1 MANQETLAFFK
12 ALVSAFPDDGTI
24 LSISSGVNES
34 TSSEGAYRALIKALM
49 NDKQSLMKE
58 LNISNAILKDA
69 NLYHLVILEE

>member
-12 ALVSAFPDDGTI
+12 ALQAHYSDDGTI

-49 NDKQSLMKE
+49 NDKQALQKE
-58 LNISNAILKDA
+58 LNVSNAILKDA
-69 NLYHLVILEE
+69 NLYHLVILEK

>member
-12 ALVSAFPDDGTI
+12 ALVSTFPDDGTV

-49 NDKQSLMKE
+49 NDKQALMKE
-58 LNISNAILKDA
+58 LNVSNAILKDA
-69 NLYHLVILEE
+69 NLYHLVILEK

>member
-12 ALVSAFPDDGTI
+12 ALVRTFPDDGTI

-49 NDKQSLMKE
+49 NDKQVLMKE
-58 LNISNAILKDA
+58 LNVSNPILKDA
-69 NLYHLVILEE
+69 NLYHLTIMEK